1 MRGSRSVAT
10 MTLALGLA
18 FAASGC
24 DAVNEATNAA
34 NSVGDAANKVQLCVD
49 AVRLMGFTPD
59 LSNPQAAVDDAHKK
73 AEEMTKLAEQAGDT
87 TLKQALTDA
96 STQLSSVTL
105 SDLDPA
111 SGATWLQQKLD
122 KLNALNS
129 ACAS

>member
-10 MTLALGLA
+10 VVLALGLA
-18 FAASGC
+18 GAASGC
-24 DAVNEATNAA
+24 DAVNDATNAA
-34 NSVGDAANKVQLCVD
+34 NSVNNAANKVQLCLD
-49 AVRLMGFTPD
+49 AVKLMGFTPD

-73 AEEMTKLAEQAGDT
+73 AEEMTKLAGQAGDA
-87 TLKQALTDA
+87 TLKQALEA
-96 STQLSSVTL
+96 SAQQLSSVTL

-111 SGATWLQQKLD
+111 SAAGWLQQKLD

>member
-10 MTLALGLA
+10 IVLALGLA
-18 FAASGC
+18 GAASGC

-34 NSVGDAANKVQLCVD
+34 NSVGNAANKVQLCID
-49 AVRLMGFTPD
+49 AVKLMGFTPD

-105 SDLDPA
+105 SDLDPTSA
-111 SGATWLQQKLD
+111 ATWLQQKLD